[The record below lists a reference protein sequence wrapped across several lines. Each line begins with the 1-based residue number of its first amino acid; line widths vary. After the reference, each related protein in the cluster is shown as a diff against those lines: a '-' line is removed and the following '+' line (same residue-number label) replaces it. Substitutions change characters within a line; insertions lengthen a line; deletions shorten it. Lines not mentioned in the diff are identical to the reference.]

1 MRKQTFISI
10 ALIFLCCLTKSNSI
24 ACKCFLQTFQVE
36 SDNSDLIFKGVVLDK
51 KDSIAIG
58 KVFYTFR
65 ATKVW
70 KGVASQNITI
80 ETNYGGQACGASFDI
95 NKEYVVFSS
104 NLGTSRC
111 RRNSEVSAC
120 ADMARLDYKYVNS
133 YRQNIAIDTF
143 PILSKPESD
152 YFNTITK
159 SGIYIHGDNSNSV
172 NFTDTKIAFLDDGL
186 ISKKE
191 YFKRYGGKE
200 SAMHFEKFSER
211 EIKERGGYYG
221 IFCMH
226 KKMSLTIRQK
236 KKLINQLL

>member
-1 MRKQTFISI
+1 
-10 ALIFLCCLTKSNSI
+10 
-24 ACKCFLQTFQVE
+24 
-36 SDNSDLIFKGVVLDK
+36 
-51 KDSIAIG
+51 
-58 KVFYTFR
+58 
-65 ATKVW
+65 
-70 KGVASQNITI
+70 
-80 ETNYGGQACGASFDI
+80 
-95 NKEYVVFSS
+95 
-104 NLGTSRC
+104 
-111 RRNSEVSAC
+111 
-120 ADMARLDYKYVNS
+120 MARLDYKYVNS

-143 PILSKPESD
+143 PILSKSESD

-159 SGIYIHGDNSNSV
+159 NGIYIYGDNSNSV

-211 EIKERGGYYG
+211 EIKESGGYYG

-226 KKMSLTIRQK
+226 KKMSLTKRQK